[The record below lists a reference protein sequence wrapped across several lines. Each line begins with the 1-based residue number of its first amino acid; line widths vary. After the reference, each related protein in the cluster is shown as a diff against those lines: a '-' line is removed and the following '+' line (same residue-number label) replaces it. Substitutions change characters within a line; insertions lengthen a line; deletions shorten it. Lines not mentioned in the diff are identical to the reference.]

1 MSAEFGKEAKQEYLA
16 AFRFAANREPFS
28 DALAACIRKIQES
41 PTTAYTR

>member
-16 AFRFAANREPFS
+16 AFRFAAKPRSFS

-41 PTTAYTR
+41 PITA